1 MIGTNE
7 STRSA
12 LSEVLDATRHEERR
26 RALRALLMRPV
37 LKLGDAMRSDAR
49 ARSTKSKSNYAS
61 EESFVLVRRH
71 QAYLSNW
78 FARYTGWTLILRSG
92 SARLVKRTVDID
104 DATRGAIDPTAGGK
118 QLSRGRY
125 VMWCLALSVLHTSGR
140 QTTLQRLSDEI
151 IRAAESMPELAA
163 AGCQFSLKTA
173 TTRRSLVCIVRML
186 LREGLLA
193 RVEGDESKFG
203 ESDTVD
209 CLYDIDPGLLVDVL
223 YLPRSLPKS
232 VLEPAAGSV
241 DTSMNDLLTT
251 MLPSERDDDEIRP
264 REIEH
269 RLIGL
274 MLDNPVLYFN
284 QLSEREF
291 AYWQS
296 QRQRL
301 LQVIEDAV
309 GLVAEIRREGVAL
322 LDPEGTLTD
331 VKMPDAATVGHA
343 TLLIGEFLAGQSR
356 GGESDRPLVPMQT
369 LMSHLGKLV
378 KEHQTHWRK
387 GLDETSNRQDLLSE
401 VLTRLEM
408 LRLIRRSDGSDR
420 IEILPAICRFK
431 IETIK
436 RSKKEKTW

>member
-1 MIGTNE
+1 MIATDE
-7 STRSA
+7 SPRSP

-26 RALRALLMRPV
+26 RALRALLMRPI
-37 LKLGDAMRSDAR
+37 LTLGDGMRGDGR
-49 ARSTKSKSNYAS
+49 DRSTKSKSSYAN

-92 SARLVKRTVDID
+92 SARLVKRTVDIH
-104 DATRGAIDPTAGGK
+104 DATRGAIDPASAGGS
-118 QLSRGRY
+118 LSRSRY

-140 QTTLQRLSDEI
+140 QTTLQRLADEI
-151 IRAAESMPELAA
+151 IRAAESIPELAT
-163 AGCQFSLKTA
+163 AGLQFSLKTA

-186 LREGLLA
+186 LREGLLS

-223 YLPRSLPKS
+223 YLPRSLPGT
-232 VLEPAAGSV
+232 VLDPSTNH
-241 DTSMNDLLTT
+241 DTRAMTELLTS
-251 MLPSERDDDEIRP
+251 MLPSERDDDEMRP

-274 MLDNPVLYFN
+274 MLDNPVLYFD

-322 LDPEGTLTD
+322 LDLDGTLTD

-343 TLLIGEFLAGQSR
+343 TLLIGEFLATQFR
-356 GGESDRPLVPMQT
+356 GTESDRPTFAISM
-369 LMSHLGKLV
+369 LMLHLNKLA

-387 GLDETSNRQDLLSE
+387 GLDEASDRQELLSE
-401 VLTRLEM
+401 VLMRLEM
-408 LRLIRRSDGSDR
+408 LRLIRQSEGDDR
-420 IEILPAICRFK
+420 IEILPAICRFGL
-431 IETIK
+431 ESIK
-436 RSKKEKTW
+436 RSKKGKSS